1 MLWIVKMPYLRQR
14 GAREMRLC
22 KYRND
27 HIKQHVGSW
36 STTQSCLF
44 RSSFPLLQLS
54 ASFHIPVSWGNGC
67 FQQKSTGW
75 DISIHPPCSPLL
87 QLILF
92 PILSTSLSP
101 ALTRC
106 EGGRVDLL
114 HVVPTPWPSSLCWKG
129 VRDEVWEITLPDKE
143 ELPKSLMLKSLK
155 SYWLSKAMGG
165 PGV

>member
-1 MLWIVKMPYLRQR
+1 MLGRCVFVNI
-14 GAREMRLC
+14 EMITE
-22 KYRND
+22 N
-27 HIKQHVGSW
+27 
-36 STTQSCLF
+36 STWAAEAQLTQPCLF
-44 RSSFPLLQLS
+44 RNSFPLLQLS

-67 FQQKSTGW
+67 FQQKLMGW
-75 DISIHPPCSPLL
+75 DYLYSSTLL
-87 QLILF
+87 PSASAHTL

-129 VRDEVWEITLPDKE
+129 VRDEVWEIALPDKE
-143 ELPKSLMLKSLK
+143 ELLKSLMLKSLN